1 MKLFAS
7 FICILSLVLS
17 GTNSHAQAP
26 VDPSSLFREGYKKYA
41 DGSFQEGL
49 DDFTRAL
56 AALPKEN
63 VPFDPAMLHYN
74 IGIGHFRL
82 SQLDEAEAAFTES
95 LRTPDLDLQARAYF
109 NLGNVHYT
117 TARQSLDN
125 AEVAK
130 GFQLFQSAATNF
142 IQTMRL
148 KPDDIDAKTNF
159 ELCRLA
165 QQRILAM
172 VTMAMQHV
180 RQGEQLVGE
189 YKFVEAAQWFQQNFE
204 AMEQALSLEPEVK
217 KQFEQMTQRSSSV
230 ADILAPSAPPPMPPG
245 GSP

>member
-1 MKLFAS
+1 MKSFAS
-7 FICILSLVLS
+7 FIFIMFVALS
-17 GTNSHAQAP
+17 GVKSYAQAP
-26 VDPSSLFREGYKKYA
+26 VDPSALFREGYKKYA
-41 DGSFQEGL
+41 DGNFQEGL

-56 AALPKEN
+56 AAMPREN
-63 VPFDPAMLHYN
+63 APFDPAMLHYN
-74 IGIGHFRL
+74 VGIGHFRL
-82 SQLDEAEAAFTES
+82 SQLDEAEVAFTEA

-109 NLGNVHYT
+109 NIGNVHYT

-142 IQTMRL
+142 MQTMRL
-148 KPDDIDAKTNF
+148 EPDDFDAKTNY
-159 ELCRLA
+159 ELCRRA
-165 QQRILAM
+165 QQRILNM

-189 YKFVEAAQWFQQNFE
+189 YKFVEAAQWFQQNFD

-230 ADILAPSAPPPMPPG
+230 AEILAPPAMPPMPPG
-245 GSP
+245 GTP